1 MLPTL
6 ILYRNGEIKE
16 QLVAWGTKQ
25 EGTLEG
31 IYSRLPPG
39 IHDSLNHML
48 CQNLKQS

>member
-6 ILYRNGEIKE
+6 ILYRDGEIKE

-31 IYSRLPPG
+31 IYPRLPSC
-39 IHDSLNHML
+39 IHDSLTHVL

>member
-31 IYSRLPPG
+31 TYSKVPLVFC
-39 IHDSLNHML
+39 DSLTHMF

>member
-31 IYSRLPPG
+31 TYSRVPLVFLVVLPM
-39 IHDSLNHML
+39 IFVRT
-48 CQNLKQS
+48 